1 MAAVRIA
8 IIIIIII
15 GDLILSAV
23 SEECKPAHPAL
34 VIDTMVRFVRP
45 CEYDVLLNDI
55 TEDDLHLIAEMDGM
69 SYLGMSPITMPEF
82 PVDGTIIGGHKRF
95 MVNLLVRRRRA
106 REYRNVVFM
115 VDTGSPYT
123 FLSRSAM
130 EAVTGSGA
138 DNLPA
143 ALKLEIHGNQ
153 SMVCYMSP
161 PDKHFADINLLG
173 TDFLELNGAQ
183 IHVDWAQRTFLLDS
197 KN

>member
-1 MAAVRIA
+1 MMRIQGLLLTLVVVGCL
-8 IIIIIII
+8 IITTA
-15 GDLILSAV
+15 SAQ
-23 SEECKPAHPAL
+23 CQRANPAL
-34 VIDTMVRFVRP
+34 VIDTVRFVRP
-45 CEYDVLLNDI
+45 CQYDVLLNDI
-55 TEDDLHLIAEMDGM
+55 TEDELRLIAQMDGV
-69 SYLGMSPITMPEF
+69 SYLGPSNTVPEF
-82 PVDGTIIGGHKRF
+82 PVEGTIVGGNKRF

-106 REYRNVVFM
+106 SEYMNVVFM

-130 EAVTGSGA
+130 EAVTGPGA

-143 ALKLEIHGNQ
+143 ALRLEIHGNQ

-183 IHVDWAQRTFLLDS
+183 IHVDWAQRTFLLDF